1 MDINLVLEF
10 FYERASK
17 RVKEKVEKS
26 NLTFAQ
32 IYKPDHKQ
40 ISRIINNRR
49 NRNNRFLICDAV
61 IQNDIENPETG
72 KYETYGLKKKLG
84 FKDEKEILWGTD
96 TEINN
101 YIFDLFKLLF
111 TIVSDIDAPYN
122 INRELFLCDYI
133 PYAENST
140 YWNILFS
147 SQNRYP
153 AFAYGIREDTVIA
166 EIDSAR
172 DNALIFLYQKCK
184 NEFHS
189 SFNRFAD
196 ETKSFHKIDK
206 VFKENFIEKIFI
218 PMLKKYTPDSSSLGL
233 RVRDLILLDL
243 SHCAS
248 IVYRDTQTE
257 LAYKTK
263 LINAS
268 STYILA
274 LEKIQSEKFL

>member
-1 MDINLVLEF
+1 MDINLVLDF
-10 FYERASK
+10 FYERASQ
-17 RVKEKVEKS
+17 RVKDKVIQSK
-26 NLTFAQ
+26 LTAKQ

-40 ISRIINNRR
+40 ISRIINNER
-49 NRNNRFLICDAV
+49 NRNNRFLITDAV
-61 IQNDIENPETG
+61 IQRSVENPETG
-72 KYETYGLKKKLG
+72 KYESYGLIEKLE
-84 FKDEKEILWGTD
+84 FKNEKEILWGTD

-111 TIVSDIDAPYN
+111 TIVSDKDEPYN

-133 PYAENST
+133 PYAECST

-147 SQNRYP
+147 PHNKYL
-153 AFAYGIREDTVIA
+153 AITYGVREDAIITA
-166 EIDSAR
+166 IDPAR
-172 DNALIFLYQKCK
+172 DNALIFLYRKCK

-189 SFNRFAD
+189 LFDNFAT

-206 VFKENFIEKIFI
+206 IFKENFIEKMFI
-218 PMLKKYTPDSSSLGL
+218 PMLNKYTPDSSSLGL
-233 RVRDLILLDL
+233 RVRDLILSDL

-257 LAYKTK
+257 LDYKTK

-274 LEKIQSEKFL
+274 LEEIQSQAFL